1 MRLALV
7 ATTPDELSYPEE
19 AGCGHFPGRRAV
31 HEEVMK
37 IEIQH
42 LGDVQFSIATRG
54 HVIYTDQ
61 PEDNKGYD
69 EAMTPPEIFLG
80 ALGACAAYYA
90 VDYLKRHKLPFES
103 THVTA
108 HAGKLKNPA
117 RLGEITMH
125 VSTPAQ
131 LSDEHR
137 RGVEAAVTK
146 CILHNTLTHPPEI
159 RTTVE

>member
-1 MRLALV
+1 
-7 ATTPDELSYPEE
+7 
-19 AGCGHFPGRRAV
+19 
-31 HEEVMK
+31 MK

-42 LGDVQFSIATRG
+42 MGDVQFSIATRG
-54 HVIYTDQ
+54 HAIYSDQ

-90 VDYLKRHKLPFES
+90 VDYLKRNKLPFEG

-108 HAGKLKNPA
+108 HAEKAKNPA

-125 VSTPAQ
+125 VTVPEG
-131 LSDEHR
+131 LSEEHR
-137 RGVEAAVTK
+137 KGVHAAVEK
-146 CILHNTLTHPPEI
+146 CILHNTITHPPVI
-159 RTTVE
+159 RTEVAQHASEAARAA